1 MGPSVGAQDSLAHN
15 VRKRALGKGQSVVG
29 RDTRHARR
37 SGDPILRWL
46 PVLLVLVLLG
56 SAAAAYRF
64 ELGPRWF
71 GTEPADP
78 VHNPAAVAPPSGL
91 TLRPPAAPAPV
102 APAVD
107 AAAPLDGASVRRA
120 LARPLK
126 DPDLGRHVLATV
138 ATLDGAKP
146 VFEHGSGVAMPA
158 STMKLLTT
166 TAALATLGPEHT
178 FSTKVVREG
187 GGRIVL
193 VGGGDPFLASRPVS
207 PSTYPHRADVV
218 TLARS
223 TARALQQKGIRRV
236 HLGYDASLFTGPR
249 VDPHWPA
256 DYVPDGVVAPITSL
270 WVDEGRPPSGI
281 GRVADPPATAAAT
294 FAAALGR
301 AGIKVVGVPRA
312 QRADP
317 HATPV
322 ASVESPPLSQIVEQ
336 ILLVSD
342 NEGAEVLSHQV
353 GIATGGQGSFV
364 DGARGV
370 TRVLGG
376 LGIPLDGAVVHDG
389 SGLSR
394 QDRLDPDTLAAVLAL
409 AASDDHPELRPVVT
423 GLPVSGFTG
432 SLEDRFADAAPQGRG
447 RVRAK
452 TGTLTGVSALAGV
465 ATDVTGD
472 PMVFVLMADRV
483 AVPDTLAARDA
494 LDRLAA
500 DLGACRCGG

>member
-1 MGPSVGAQDSLAHN
+1 M
-15 VRKRALGKGQSVVG
+15 RWF
-29 RDTRHARR
+29 
-37 SGDPILRWL
+37 PI
-46 PVLLVLVLLG
+46 LLVLVLLA

-71 GTEPADP
+71 GTQAPDP

-91 TLRPPAAPAPV
+91 TLRPPASPAAV
-102 APAVD
+102 AGAVD
-107 AAAPLDGASVRRA
+107 DAAPLDKAAVRRA
-120 LARPLK
+120 LAGALK
-126 DPDLGRHVLATV
+126 DRHLGRHVLV
-138 ATLDGAKP
+138 AVSTLDGAEP
-146 VFEHGSGVAMPA
+146 VYAHGSGVAMPA

-166 TAALATLGPEHT
+166 TAALETLGPEHT
-178 FSTKVVREG
+178 FSTRVVREG
-187 GGRIVL
+187 HGRIVL

-218 TLARS
+218 TLARE
-223 TARALQQKGIRRV
+223 TAASLRKQGIRRV
-236 HLGYDASLFTGPR
+236 HLGYDATLFTGPR
-249 VDPHWPA
+249 VDPHWPD
-256 DYVPDGVVAPITSL
+256 DYLPDGVVAPITSL
-270 WVDEGRPPSGI
+270 WVDEGRPTSGI
-281 GRVADPPATAAAT
+281 GRVADPPAVAAT
-294 FAAALGR
+294 TFADALRR
-301 AGIKVVGVPRA
+301 AGITVVGAPRP
-312 QRADP
+312 QRATA
-317 HATPV
+317 HAAPV

-342 NEGAEVLSHQV
+342 NEGAEILSHQV

-394 QDRLDPDTLAAVLAL
+394 EDRLDPDTLASVLAL

-423 GLPVSGFTG
+423 GLPVAGFTG
-432 SLEDRFADAAPQGRG
+432 SLEDRFAEAAPQGRG

-452 TGTLTGVSALAGV
+452 TGTLTGVSALAGI

-472 PMVFVLMADRV
+472 PMTFVLMADRIK
-483 AVPDTLAARDA
+483 VPDTLAARAA